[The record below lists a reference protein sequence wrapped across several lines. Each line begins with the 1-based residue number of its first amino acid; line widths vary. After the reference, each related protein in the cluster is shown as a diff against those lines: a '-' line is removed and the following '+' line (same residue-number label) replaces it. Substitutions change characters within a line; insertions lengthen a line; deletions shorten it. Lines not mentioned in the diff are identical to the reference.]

1 MNAVK
6 VAASVHEKAMLAAMD
21 CAADELRDAL
31 NDADQ
36 CGAWDVPAHRR
47 DADQDEAV
55 IRVQEAQEALEEQLE
70 MGGPVMEVFERAVDS
85 LRETSREVDDLE
97 AFGLS
102 DPDADDLLDEAEARF
117 IDARSRVEAI
127 LARMLFDRGVYAD
140 VELHGVSAGGVE

>member
-6 VAASVHEKAMLAAMD
+6 AAASVHEKAMLAAMD

-55 IRVQEAQEALEEQLE
+55 IRTQEAQEALEEQLE
-70 MGGPVMEVFERAVDS
+70 MFVGDRYGFDSSVALEV
-85 LRETSREVDDLE
+85 L
-97 AFGLS
+97 
-102 DPDADDLLDEAEARF
+102 
-117 IDARSRVEAI
+117 
-127 LARMLFDRGVYAD
+127 
-140 VELHGVSAGGVE
+140 

>member
-6 VAASVHEKAMLAAMD
+6 VAASAHEKAMLAAMD

-47 DADQDEAV
+47 DAEQDEAV

-70 MGGPVMEVFERAVDS
+70 MF
-85 LRETSREVDDLE
+85 VDDRYGFDATVQLE
-97 AFGLS
+97 
-102 DPDADDLLDEAEARF
+102 
-117 IDARSRVEAI
+117 
-127 LARMLFDRGVYAD
+127 MGV
-140 VELHGVSAGGVE
+140 L

>member
-36 CGAWDVPAHRR
+36 CGAWDVSAHRR
-47 DADQDEAV
+47 DAEQDEAV

-70 MGGPVMEVFERAVDS
+70 MF
-85 LRETSREVDDLE
+85 VDDRYGFDSCVSLE
-97 AFGLS
+97 VL
-102 DPDADDLLDEAEARF
+102 
-117 IDARSRVEAI
+117 
-127 LARMLFDRGVYAD
+127 
-140 VELHGVSAGGVE
+140 